1 MSCSKERLIIVGAR
15 GLGRQLASF
24 IAEESAF
31 EILGFLDDAT
41 VEPKPSFPILGN
53 VETWQVSKGEVYL
66 VALGDPKWRRHYV
79 DLLKAKGAQ
88 FATYISSRA
97 IVGKDVQMGE
107 GTMVCP
113 GAIVTTNVSLGQHV
127 LLNIATSISH
137 DCRVGDF
144 VTVSPGARATG
155 NCVLAD
161 DVYMGVNSSLLPKVS
176 LAMGITVGAG
186 AVITKSYEEENLT
199 LVGIPAKP
207 LDKKRGNG

>member
-1 MSCSKERLIIVGAR
+1 MSKQKESLIIVGAR
-15 GLGRQLASF
+15 GMGRELASF
-24 IAEESAF
+24 IAEEAAF
-31 EILGFLDDAT
+31 DILGFLDDAT
-41 VEPKPSFPILGN
+41 VEPKPSFPIFGN

-66 VALGDPKWRRHYV
+66 VALGNPKWRRHYV

-88 FATYISSRA
+88 FATYVSSRA
-97 IVGKDVQMGE
+97 IVGKEVQMGE

-144 VTVSPGARATG
+144 VTLSPSS
-155 NCVLAD
+155 CVPGRCTLEN
-161 DVYMGVNSSLLPKVS
+161 DVFLGVNSTLLPDVT
-176 LAMGITVGAG
+176 LAKRITVGAG
-186 AVITKSYEEENLT
+186 AVVTKSYEEENLT

-207 LDKKRGNG
+207 FKRG